1 MDYHVKKFSELTTK
15 ELFDIAKLR
24 IKVFVVEQNC
34 AYQELD
40 ELDEQAWHTW
50 LQEDNEI
57 VGYTRIIDKG
67 ETVTFGRVLVNPD
80 YRRKNLGK
88 KLLEETLNVIAGN
101 YPDRPIIIS
110 AQAHLTEFYGA
121 FGFKQTSDIYLE
133 DDIPHVQMRK

>member
-88 KLLEETLNVIAGN
+88 KLLEETLNVTAGN

-110 AQAHLTEFYGA
+110 AQAHLIEFYGG

-133 DDIPHVQMRK
+133 DDIPHIQMRK